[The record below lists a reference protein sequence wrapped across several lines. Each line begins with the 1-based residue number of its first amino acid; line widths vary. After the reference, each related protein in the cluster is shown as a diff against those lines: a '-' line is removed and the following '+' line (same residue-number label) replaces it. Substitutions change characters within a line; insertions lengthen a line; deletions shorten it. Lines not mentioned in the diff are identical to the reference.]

1 MRQITMTAFIL
12 LILTAAASTAGAENP
27 VYLTAKVGNTS
38 FDTDYDPGDP
48 VNHLIDG
55 DGGSWG
61 LGVGVRLGKH
71 LALQAE
77 YQDLGS
83 APGVAYPCPDDVFCI
98 IPEVPVEADSSA
110 VSVSVLPQLELGDRF
125 SIYGKLGLA
134 LWESDVSEI
143 EVTVLRFNESLDGED
158 FLYGAG
164 LRLLLPGRFG
174 LFVEHE
180 RIADLFATTS
190 VGVTYDF

>member
-1 MRQITMTAFIL
+1 MRQIYITAFIL
-12 LILTAAASTAGAENP
+12 LTLTAAASAAGAENP
-27 VYLTAKVGNTS
+27 LYLTAKVGNTS
-38 FDTDYDPGDP
+38 FDSGYDPGDP
-48 VNHLIDG
+48 VNYLVDG
-55 DGGSWG
+55 DDGSWG

-77 YQDLGS
+77 FQDLGS
-83 APGVAYPCPDDVFCI
+83 APGIGHPCPDDFLCL
-98 IPEVPVEADSSA
+98 IPEVPVEADSTA
-110 VSVSVLPQLELGDRF
+110 ISVSVLPQLELSERF

-134 LWESDVSEI
+134 FWESDVSEI
-143 EVTVLRFNESLDGED
+143 EVTPFPVSESLDGED

-164 LRLLLPGRFG
+164 LRWQLPGSFG